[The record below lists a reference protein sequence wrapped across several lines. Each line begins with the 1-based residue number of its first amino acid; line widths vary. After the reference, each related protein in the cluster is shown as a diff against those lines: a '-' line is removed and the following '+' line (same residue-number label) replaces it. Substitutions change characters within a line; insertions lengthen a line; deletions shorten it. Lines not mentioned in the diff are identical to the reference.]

1 MIGWLEWV
9 PNEVSANNP
18 LSTGSRTD
26 RPVDS
31 RAVSD
36 AGARAQIER
45 VISSEGFR
53 NSESSRR
60 LLRYLADESLA
71 GRGRDLKEYTV
82 GIEAFG
88 KPSEYDPRTDASTR
102 VQAGKM
108 RQRLE
113 EYYRTEGAADPVVIR
128 FPKGG
133 FQICF
138 EAREKRGRRWRWPAL
153 VAALSV
159 ALLALASYI
168 VVERRGRTRAIS
180 RNTWTSE
187 MEALWAPILDDSSPV
202 VVAIGMPLFI
212 HVGRGVIIRDYT
224 LNQWPEAD
232 QSETV
237 RKLREFYRSSRSSPV
252 YIYTGEG
259 DATAA
264 FLLARLLGA
273 RKPELRLKRS
283 NVLDW
288 EDIKN
293 NHVVFLGNQK
303 SQPHL
308 RDILAER
315 DFRVEGNGIRNLR
328 PRAGDA
334 PFYGTRM
341 NQASREIEEEYGLVR
356 RLPGAS
362 GRKEVFGLS
371 TYSTEGVWALAEYL
385 TDPPT
390 VKELVGNL
398 RQASG
403 QMPRAWEAILRIR
416 YKAQVPVQI
425 QYVTHHAL

>member
-1 MIGWLEWV
+1 ML
-9 PNEVSANNP
+9 
-18 LSTGSRTD
+18 L
-26 RPVDS
+26 
-31 RAVSD
+31 
-36 AGARAQIER
+36 
-45 VISSEGFR
+45 SEGFR
-53 NSESSRR
+53 NSDSSRR

-71 GRGRDLKEYTV
+71 GRSRDLKEFTV

-102 VQAGKM
+102 VQAGKL

-133 FQICF
+133 FHLCF
-138 EAREKRGRRWRWPAL
+138 EAREKRERHWRWPAL
-153 VAALSV
+153 VVALSV
-159 ALLALASYI
+159 ALLALASYV
-168 VVERRGRTRAIS
+168 VVERQS
-180 RNTWTSE
+180 RPRPVVREDAAQSAWTPE
-187 MEALWAPILDDSSPV
+187 MEAFWAPVLDDPSPV

-212 HVGRGVIIRDYT
+212 HVGKGVTIRDYT

-232 QSETV
+232 GSEIV
-237 RKLREFYRSSRSSPV
+237 RQLKKLYGSRNAKPV

-264 FLLARLLGA
+264 FLLARLLGV
-273 RKPELRLKRS
+273 RKSQLRLKRS

-293 NHVVFLGNQK
+293 NHVIFLGNQK

-328 PRAGDA
+328 PQPGDA
-334 PFYGTRM
+334 PYYETRLE
-341 NQASREIEEEYGLVR
+341 QVGRSVEEEFGLVR

-362 GRKEVFGLS
+362 GRREVFGLS

-385 TDPPT
+385 TDGQSIR
-390 VKELVGNL
+390 ELVRNL
-398 RQASG
+398 RGTSG
-403 QMPRAWEAILRIR
+403 QMPQAWEAILRIR

-425 QYVTHHAL
+425 RYVTHHVL